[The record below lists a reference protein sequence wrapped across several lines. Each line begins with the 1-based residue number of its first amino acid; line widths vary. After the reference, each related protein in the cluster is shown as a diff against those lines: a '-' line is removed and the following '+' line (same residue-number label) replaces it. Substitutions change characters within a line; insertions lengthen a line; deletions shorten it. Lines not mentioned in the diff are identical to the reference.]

1 MEGLNGNG
9 VGGNGVGR
17 EAKEISVSPP
27 KKLLPTL
34 RKPNGKAQSSEEEGE
49 GAGEGLS
56 AVNGDEDAYGGSNMD
71 LVSNGN
77 GSRSSFKKRRAH
89 ETLKKSMYRF
99 GRTKPGF
106 DPKTDYDALL
116 GVANYSH
123 VNVTKVKIVCRQL
136 IAQSTLFRQF
146 LKFAGFLT
154 VMFVVILM
162 QRNAYA
168 TNGMRSAIMN
178 VLVEPPYRDTSYQF
192 KTWYDVASVDDWW
205 NWHQTVLLDSFYVST
220 YYNGKQANKI
230 DQQVVMQHIRL
241 NGGFRLTQRRVA
253 PDSCAAQDP
262 RFKPFQST
270 CYGQTYLAGRCC
282 GAVDTRPFRGAK
294 NESIVYS
301 YESKSFYENGY
312 YEYFGGAGQLEESR
326 AKMQELKDNLWVN
339 DGTRWLRTDFV
350 GHNPNLG
357 LLMQVELYA
366 EISLGGQITTSYFIQ
381 GMEINKYAC
390 RTDFMR
396 LGLEIVFLA
405 CYLGYL
411 VQEVRDY
418 RVLRA
423 MNQSFS
429 SILLNFWNVYDWIY
443 FILVAILIAIRLYMI
458 FTPLAPNLTVTADG
472 IFSGTDRLELSMS
485 STIVESYF
493 TLCGIV
499 AGLSTVKLLNY
510 FRINIHLSVLT
521 QTLVLMRKEIF
532 QYLVIIVSLLLLWS
546 MIAVSII
553 GYRNPAFSSIGAAFE
568 SMVQLFLGLSGR
580 ELVFDSLPKDE
591 TGNGPA
597 EATLFYYIFIIVMVF
612 VALNV
617 MVGIIMDAYSN
628 VVGQFERMSNEDG
641 LEVLVNHLF
650 LDQVLHE
657 IVVLKARIIAR
668 FSRRGDLAL
677 SKMISTDTMLMLM
690 DELEMATG
698 NFGQVDMPSEA
709 ENIKAKPEI
718 GFYPPYLHT
727 TSSDEQGEPTILPTT
742 FVFKSLKNFVNEHE
756 LARRLD
762 ELNAFC
768 EDPLMQTAEDKN
780 RDDIKEDE
788 HEILKIIEEAKQR
801 SSQIIT
807 DMKKTIQ
814 KLDLLDTVLETNIPE
829 EFQNLG

>member
-1 MEGLNGNG
+1 MGLSRRYHPMTSHGRRRDPSVTGRCTVRQCINDLPTDHRRTVAADPTVPPAGTVPGTARSPFTVEVVRPEHWLHRLLARPRALPAVAGPCAGVRSGDGHGSTAGAVNPKRYEKHYQKRLSESSLRQQTLRARDAELASPGRHCLSDGQLEYLRRICFSKVVTFVHLRPGAMEGLNGNG

-56 AVNGDEDAYGGSNMD
+56 AVNGDEDAYEGSNMD

-146 LKFAGFLT
+146 LKS
-154 VMFVVILM
+154 
-162 QRNAYA
+162 RNAYA

-253 PDSCAAQDP
+253 PDSCAAQRTNRTRDSS
-262 RFKPFQST
+262 RFKAHAT
-270 CYGQTYLAGRCC
+270 ARRTWLGDVAE
-282 GAVDTRPFRGAK
+282 RGAK

-521 QTLVLMRKEIF
+521 QTLVLMRKVRDSDNGRSRGTGAKRENGVTRAAGN
-532 QYLVIIVSLLLLWS
+532 L
-546 MIAVSII
+546 SIP
-553 GYRNPAFSSIGAAFE
+553 RHH
-568 SMVQLFLGLSGR
+568 R
-580 ELVFDSLPKDE
+580 
-591 TGNGPA
+591 
-597 EATLFYYIFIIVMVF
+597 
-612 VALNV
+612 
-617 MVGIIMDAYSN
+617 
-628 VVGQFERMSNEDG
+628 
-641 LEVLVNHLF
+641 
-650 LDQVLHE
+650 
-657 IVVLKARIIAR
+657 
-668 FSRRGDLAL
+668 
-677 SKMISTDTMLMLM
+677 
-690 DELEMATG
+690 
-698 NFGQVDMPSEA
+698 
-709 ENIKAKPEI
+709 
-718 GFYPPYLHT
+718 
-727 TSSDEQGEPTILPTT
+727 
-742 FVFKSLKNFVNEHE
+742 
-756 LARRLD
+756 
-762 ELNAFC
+762 
-768 EDPLMQTAEDKN
+768 
-780 RDDIKEDE
+780 
-788 HEILKIIEEAKQR
+788 
-801 SSQIIT
+801 
-807 DMKKTIQ
+807 
-814 KLDLLDTVLETNIPE
+814 
-829 EFQNLG
+829 